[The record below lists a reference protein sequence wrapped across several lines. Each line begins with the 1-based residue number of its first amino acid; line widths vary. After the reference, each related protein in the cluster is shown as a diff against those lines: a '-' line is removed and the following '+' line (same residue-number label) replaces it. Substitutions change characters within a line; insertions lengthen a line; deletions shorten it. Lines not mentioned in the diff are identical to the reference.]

1 MWHHTIPALQISG
14 SVALHKP
21 LKMSPVHLLNNFFF
35 SLTMP
40 YHNSMKISTVLRILV
55 VDTLQGLFQ
64 FSSFFRRIQNL
75 SLSLLANV
83 WVSNGSESSVPETQG
98 EDGSPV
104 LVSSNYFWH
113 IQPTILEPRKSLE
126 VQWNHFPSDD
136 GAGISLAILYTTTYT
151 VSKEK

>member
-40 YHNSMKISTVLRILV
+40 YPQQYEDFYCVAYFSGRYLQVCSNS
-55 VDTLQGLFQ
+55 QA
-64 FSSFFRRIQNL
+64 FSEESNL
-75 SLSLLANV
+75 SLSLSF
-83 WVSNGSESSVPETQG
+83 WPFGCNGSESFVPRNWG
-98 EDGSPV
+98 ENGSPV

-113 IQPTILEPRKSLE
+113 QPTILEPRKSLE

-136 GAGISLAILYTTTYT
+136 GAGISLATLYTTTHT